1 MEELKSLAFWV
12 ELSPAILAAVSTV
25 FAAWAG
31 ISSAR
36 TARMSHR
43 LQVEIQRLEEVRTV
57 KRPVL
62 DALDTIHGCVGF
74 FSGRPKNSATNG
86 YELRREVVSRFEKAM
101 DSLLYL
107 DPDVNKLVNDW
118 YCDPTEFE
126 RVYIIVY
133 QQYRDHNSGPSSASM
148 EFMQRKAK
156 EIENIKKMVIAGEL

>member
-1 MEELKSLAFWV
+1 MGELKSLAFWI
-12 ELSPAILAAVSTV
+12 ELFPAILAAFSTG

-31 ISSAR
+31 ISSAK
-36 TARMSHR
+36 TARLSLK
-43 LQVEIQRLEEVRTV
+43 LQGEIKRLEEVRTV

-74 FSGRPKNSATNG
+74 FSGRPKKSASNG
-86 YELRREVVSRFEKAM
+86 YEVRREVVSRFEKAK

-107 DPDVNKLVNDW
+107 DSSVNKLVNDW
-118 YCDPTEFE
+118 YCDQTEDE

-133 QQYRDHNSGPSSASM
+133 QQYRDHNSGPSDASK

-156 EIENIKKMVIAGEL
+156 DIEKIKKMVIAGEL